1 MAMAFKPFCEGQ
13 ESLSQTCLMAD
24 KLKVQC
30 FHFGK
35 IDTAA
40 ERRGQG
46 EWARAGEMGTVAL
59 YRGLDVRGKKA
70 FYSHLYLGV

>member
-35 IDTAA
+35 TDTAA
-40 ERRGQG
+40 ERRGQ
-46 EWARAGEMGTVAL
+46 GEMGTVAL